1 MKWQQFSC
9 LVSNVCGADFGRDWF
24 GVEAIYFLHIKSS
37 PVAEFFFLKL
47 NLNLKVFIK
56 KKKKKLLE
64 FLSWLQNLEPV
75 MQYT

>member
-24 GVEAIYFLHIKSS
+24 GVKAIYFLHIKSS

-47 NLNLKVFIK
+47 N
-56 KKKKKLLE
+56 
-64 FLSWLQNLEPV
+64 
-75 MQYT
+75 